1 MDGHMDK
8 HLLWGQLSLKQNMN
22 VMCNTL
28 AKWVVSRAI
37 RTGMREEGKQLL
49 FSEDAVVFVNNGK
62 LTRDL
67 AKAVRYK
74 VGKEKTCEYLTSQE
88 GWTDK

>member
-1 MDGHMDK
+1 MEGHMDK
-8 HLLWGQLSLKQNMN
+8 YLLWGQLSLKQNMN

-37 RTGMREEGKQLL
+37 RTGMRGEGKQLL